1 MIVLTLDNLIN
12 SINILQ
18 RISSEPLKAKTAYVV
33 AKLIKAAD
41 AEMTNFNEIR
51 FNLIDKYGEKDENGE
66 FKTDGNNVILKK
78 ETVDDFNKE
87 LRELLNTSLTFNVN
101 KLNLDDLE
109 SINFTPAEMIQL
121 EPFIET

>member
-66 FKTDGNNVILKK
+66 FKTEGNNVILKK

>member
-87 LRELLNTSLTFNVN
+87 LRELLNTSITFNVN

>member
-41 AEMTNFNEIR
+41 AEMANFNEIR

>member
-12 SINILQ
+12 SVNILQ

-66 FKTDGNNVILKK
+66 FKTEGNNVILKK
-78 ETVDDFNKE
+78 ETIDDFNKE
-87 LRELLNTSLTFNVN
+87 LQELLNTSLTFNVN

-109 SINFTPAEMIQL
+109 SINFTPSEMIQL